1 MTDSSVVTTVV
12 RRRIRPGRIADYER
26 WLHRLQTDAGSLDG
40 YLGATSHPPS
50 GADDRTYTTI
60 FRFSSLA
67 ERDAFQRSDLNRRAL
82 AEVQDLVEGDP
93 LWDTYTGLELW
104 FTPPPGTVAP
114 RPIRWRMA
122 LVLGVVVYLLV
133 LVFGAVAELLIGD
146 VLTALRLAVVI
157 AVEIALMTYLILPFL
172 TRRLASWIF
181 PRQVQS

>member
-1 MTDSSVVTTVV
+1 M
-12 RRRIRPGRIADYER
+12 
-26 WLHRLQTDAGSLDG
+26 
-40 YLGATSHPPS
+40 
-50 GADDRTYTTI
+50 
-60 FRFSSLA
+60 
-67 ERDAFQRSDLNRRAL
+67 
-82 AEVQDLVEGDP
+82 EGDP

-146 VLTALRLAVVI
+146 VPTALRLAVVI